1 VAGALTEQAVFRC
14 IQVDIS
20 GGQPTTWSETVDRA
34 QKEKVVDELGHV
46 FSEAGVVI
54 AMHYQGLTV
63 AQMTELRNQ
72 MREAGGQVRVAKN
85 KLAKIAL
92 EGTTAEGMSQYL
104 TGQTVLAYSNDPVA
118 APKVAAEFAKKYEK
132 LVLLGGAMGTTILD
146 ADGVKALAMLP
157 SLDELRGKLVGL
169 LQAPAVQIA
178 RVLAAPGT
186 QVARVLAARAEKEG
200 EAA

>member
-1 VAGALTEQAVFRC
+1 M
-14 IQVDIS
+14 
-20 GGQPTTWSETVDRA
+20 DRA
-34 QKEKVVDELGHV
+34 QKEKVVEELGHV

-72 MREAGGQVRVAKN
+72 MREAGGSVRVAKN

-118 APKVAAEFAKKYEK
+118 APKVAAEFAKKNEK
-132 LVLLGGAMGTTILD
+132 LVLLGGAMGATILD
-146 ADGVKALAMLP
+146 ADGVKVLASLP

-169 LQAPAVQIA
+169 LQAPAVKIA
-178 RVLAAPGT
+178 RVLVTPGT

>member
-1 VAGALTEQAVFRC
+1 
-14 IQVDIS
+14 
-20 GGQPTTWSETVDRA
+20 VDRA
-34 QKEKVVDELGHV
+34 QKEKVVEELGHV
-46 FSEAGVVI
+46 FSQAGVVV

-72 MREAGGQVRVAKN
+72 MRSAGGSVRVAKN

-92 EGTTAEGMSQYL
+92 EGTTAEGMSKYL

-146 ADGVKALAMLP
+146 ADGVKVLASLP

-169 LQAPAVQIA
+169 LQAPAVKIA

>member
-1 VAGALTEQAVFRC
+1 VAGALTEQAVFRY
-14 IQVDIS
+14 IRVDIS